1 MVGVE
6 DSTPLDAE
14 GRYVAADKV
23 RFYRG
28 AAQKIGGWVKKVAGQ
43 VAGIPRNG
51 HVWADLSGQ
60 INIAVGTH
68 RRVEILQGG
77 TWHNITPYRLTA
89 ALAADPIATISGS
102 RTVTVTHPDHGAIKG
117 DTCDLSV
124 LTETGDLD
132 VNGRFIVD
140 SVVDAASWTFEH
152 SDPAASL
159 DAGGGSAGMAS
170 YEINTGRE
178 KQTFGFGWGTGRWG
192 KGTWGT
198 PRPQGDDPMAVEGI
212 ELKLRTWSIDN
223 WGEDLLFL
231 HNDGGKLYHWDA
243 TNGVATRAQLV
254 AEAPTGEHMAV
265 SPEDRHVII
274 FGADGDDLA
283 IQWCN
288 QENFYDWVPRATSTA
303 GRRRLLH
310 GSKFVANIRARGSVF
325 AWTDTSLYEIAY
337 TGGTFTFDIRRRGK
351 SDICGPMACVE
362 VNDVIYWLG
371 PTGFHMYDGRTL
383 DLDCSIQQ
391 TIFADFNYTQSV
403 KVVAALNEQWNS
415 IRFHYCSFEKNRN
428 KEINRYADYNFM
440 EKTWVPGVS
449 DNGRHHVHNPISNEY
464 DKRIKGG
471 MQCLVWIDRGLFSN
485 PISLDGDGYIY
496 DHEVGED
503 ADGEA
508 MDAWIESGDFDL
520 GDGDEVM
527 LSSGYIPD
535 FVLTGSVLVTQKA
548 RIYPMGYQIVKE
560 PDEIDEKKNFVKSR
574 IRGRQVALRFS
585 SPHDRTGVKWRVGTP
600 RFDVQPDGKR

>member
-1 MVGVE
+1 MAYVAVRFAPGVVGVE

-14 GRYVAADKV
+14 GRYVSADKV

-28 AAQKIGGWVKKVAGQ
+28 KAQKIGGWGKKVQAQCGKT
-43 VAGIPRNG
+43 PRNA

-68 RRVEILQGG
+68 RRICILQGG

-89 ALAADPIATISGS
+89 ALAADPIATTANSNI
-102 RTVTVTHPDHGAIKG
+102 VTVTHADHGAIVD
-117 DTCDLSV
+117 DTCDLSA
-124 LTETGDLD
+124 LTNTGGL
-132 VNGRFIVD
+132 VINGSVIVA
-140 SVVDAASWTFEH
+140 SVVDAATWTFEH
-152 SDPAASL
+152 DSAVVAST
-159 DAGGGSAGMAS
+159 ATGGGSAGMAS
-170 YEINTGRE
+170 YEISVGRD
-178 KQTFGFGWGTGRWG
+178 KQTFGRGWGSGKWG
-192 KGTWGT
+192 KEAWGT
-198 PRPQGDDPMAVEGI
+198 KRTASGI
-212 ELKLRTWSIDN
+212 VLKMRTWSIDN

-231 HNDGGKLYHWDA
+231 HNDGGNLYHWDA
-243 TNGVATRAQLV
+243 TNGVGTRAQLV

-288 QENFYDWVPRATSTA
+288 QENFYDWTAGVISTA

-310 GSKFVANIRARGSVF
+310 GSKFVSYIRARGAVF

-337 TGGTFTFDIRRRGK
+337 TGGAFTFDIRRRGK

-391 TIFADFNYTQSV
+391 TIFADFDYTQSR
-403 KVVAALNEQWNS
+403 KVVAALNEQWGS
-415 IRFHYCSFEKNRN
+415 IRFHYCSSRKNER

-440 EKTWVPGVS
+440 EKSWIPGTS
-449 DNGRHHVHNPISNEY
+449 DNGRPGYE
-464 DKRIKGG
+464 KRRIGG

-485 PISLDGDGYIY
+485 PISLDEDGNIY
-496 DHEVGED
+496 DHEVGD
-503 ADGEA
+503 NADGLA
-508 MDAWIESGDFDL
+508 MDCWIESGEFDI
-520 GDGDEVM
+520 GDGDDVM
-527 LSSGYIPD
+527 LCHGYIPD
-535 FVLTGSVLVTQKA
+535 FVLTGIVYITQKY
-548 RIYPMGYQIVKE
+548 RKYSGGVQSE
-560 PDEIDEKKNFVKSR
+560 RGPDEITGAIKFKKSKL
-574 IRGRQVALRFS
+574 RGRQVALRFS
-585 SPHDRTGVKWRVGTP
+585 SDTLDAKWRVGTQ
-600 RFDVQPDGKR
+600 RFDVEPDGKR